1 MTSRIKIVA
10 GIVGAL
16 VLITLFDTL
25 FIVPQTQQAIVI
37 QFGNPKRVI
46 QTPGLK
52 AKIPFIQRVVFYDNR
67 LLGLDP
73 PAEQVLLADKKRIVV
88 DTFSR
93 FRIVNPLL
101 FYQSVLTEE
110 FARSRLSD
118 AIISSL
124 RDVLG
129 KHDMKTM
136 LSPER
141 TEIMSQIRDEVDA
154 KAKENFGVEVIDV
167 RISRAD
173 LPEETSQAVFAR
185 MRSEREREAKEFRA
199 QGQQTNQRIKAEADR
214 DKVKIIA
221 EAQKKAQILM
231 GEGDKEAT
239 AIWAKA
245 SSMDKEFYAFYRSLQ
260 AYRQS
265 MVPET
270 TTMIVSPD
278 TPFFD
283 IFTNANGKNR
293 VLKQRN

>member
-1 MTSRIKIVA
+1 MTSRMKIIL
-10 GIVGAL
+10 GIAAAV
-16 VLITLFDTL
+16 VVVTLLDTF
-25 FIVPQTQQAIVI
+25 FIVHQTQQAIVI
-37 QFGNPKRVI
+37 QFGDPKRVI
-46 QTPGLK
+46 REPGLK
-52 AKIPFIQRVVFYDNR
+52 MKLPFVQRVVFYDNR

-136 LSPER
+136 LSPKR
-141 TEIMSQIRDEVDA
+141 ADIMTQIRDEVDA

-167 RISRAD
+167 RVSRAD
-173 LPEETSQAVFAR
+173 LPEETSQAVYAR

-199 QGQQTNQRIKAEADR
+199 QGQQINQKIKAEADR
-214 DKVKIIA
+214 DRVKIIA
-221 EAQKKAQILM
+221 DAQKTAQILK
-231 GEGDKEAT
+231 GEGDKT
-239 AIWAKA
+239 AAAVWAAA
-245 SSMDKEFYAFYRSLQ
+245 SSRDKDFYAFYRSLE
-260 AYRQS
+260 AYRNS
-265 MVPET
+265 FNPDT
-270 TTMIVSPD
+270 TTMVVSPD
-278 TPFFD
+278 APFFD
-283 IFTNANGKNR
+283 VFQGKTNSR
-293 VLKQRN
+293 VVHAVK